1 MVLVSLGLGD
11 THVICTASF
20 ENDVPPWLKH
30 KREAS
35 KGKQSGRTVEIQRL
49 IGRSLRT
56 ILDLKKIKGSQ
67 FILDCDVIQAD
78 GGTRTA
84 SISGAFVALSLAV
97 KKLLKNNSLKENP
110 IKDYISAISCG
121 IVNKEVFV
129 DLDYNEDS
137 KAEVDANFIFSKNS
151 GIAEVQV
158 SGEGGTFKT
167 EDLNKMLQM
176 SESSVKKIFEIQEK
190 VLS

>member
-1 MVLVSLGLGD
+1 M
-11 THVICTASF
+11 
-20 ENDVPPWLKH
+20 
-30 KREAS
+30 
-35 KGKQSGRTVEIQRL
+35 
-49 IGRSLRT
+49 
-56 ILDLKKIKGSQ
+56 
-67 FILDCDVIQAD
+67 IQAD

-151 GIAEVQV
+151 GIAEVQ
-158 SGEGGTFKT
+158 
-167 EDLNKMLQM
+167 DLRRRRY
-176 SESSVKKIFEIQEK
+176 I
-190 VLS
+190 

>member
-1 MVLVSLGLGD
+1 M
-11 THVICTASF
+11 
-20 ENDVPPWLKH
+20 
-30 KREAS
+30 
-35 KGKQSGRTVEIQRL
+35 